1 MGVLRYA
8 AKFADKRWTGRVEG
22 RWDSAEREVYKRMVG
37 GGRKVELRQAVITV
51 IFIII
56 ARWDNGGIGGH
67 TKYLVTREGKD
78 TCIL

>member
-1 MGVLRYA
+1 
-8 AKFADKRWTGRVEG
+8 
-22 RWDSAEREVYKRMVG
+22 MVG
-37 GGRKVELRQAVITV
+37 EGRKVELRQAVITV

-56 ARWDNGGIGGH
+56 ARLDNGGIGGH